1 MVFFVKKI
9 CFSVF
14 ASKNAA
20 NVYSNVFRILL
31 GVILDGFDTKFVQI
45 GSEFAEIERFG
56 PQN

>member
-1 MVFFVKKI
+1 M
-9 CFSVF
+9 CFGVF

-20 NVYSNVFRILL
+20 NVHSNVFRMFL
-31 GVILDGFDTKFVQI
+31 GVILDEFDTKFVQI